1 MLRCTLVGI
10 GTKRHFA
17 AAQRTVAFGGK
28 ADIATEVR
36 NDAFD
41 PSRHFARNIC
51 CAAQLPYA
59 ATQAKEG
66 RELRLGF
73 RPLLR
78 RLVRWCSSLR
88 SLVPTLRIGNK
99 LSYQKSCQRMCR
111 RSADLKA
118 ATMPRR
124 ALIPKT
130 LLCAAL
136 SPRRSTVFT
145 RVDRMELNYESDQYR
160 AVARTSWVDRHSTH
174 RLYHDAPYRQAKCTC

>member
-1 MLRCTLVGI
+1 MTCLVLMTTAAGKSLLRSLSGAKQTSG
-10 GTKRHFA
+10 RN
-17 AAQRTVAFGGK
+17 AQ
-28 ADIATEVR
+28 

-51 CAAQLPYA
+51 CAAQLPYT
-59 ATQAKEG
+59 ATQAKQG

-118 ATMPRR
+118 ATVPRR
-124 ALIPKT
+124 ALIPKN
-130 LLCAAL
+130 
-136 SPRRSTVFT
+136 SPLRRSFSSALN
-145 RVDRMELNYESDQYR
+145 RV
-160 AVARTSWVDRHSTH
+160 H
-174 RLYHDAPYRQAKCTC
+174 TCGQDGA